1 MERPETKILVD
12 GGDPGETLRM
22 RGLLGYVDGQT
33 TNPSLIASNPGIKL
47 LLAAGNRLSARAQLD
62 EYKKIVEATSPLVG
76 DAGISIEVFSDL
88 KTTAEEMLAQGK
100 EMYKWAPN
108 AYIKYPCTTE
118 GLKVV
123 QASVELNMRVNVTL
137 CFSQQQA
144 AAVYAA
150 TRGSRTPVYVSL
162 FLGRLDDV
170 GQNGLDLVKNVKRMF
185 ARGDG
190 HALVLAASIRTVD
203 QLLCCFHEE
212 AELATV
218 PVKVLDAWAK
228 EGVPL
233 PGNDFECIST
243 GQPIAFEELN
253 LERPW
258 QAFDIDHELT
268 RKGLERF
275 VADYKKTIAE

>member
-118 GLKVV
+118 GLKAV

>member
-1 MERPETKILVD
+1 
-12 GGDPGETLRM
+12 M

-118 GLKVV
+118 GLKAV